1 LRYLNA
7 TILPKAVQSYEKSR
21 AMQKKSL
28 FFFSLPSASNFALDE
43 RKVTKSR
50 EKYKT
55 NAFVFISETKYL

>member
-1 LRYLNA
+1 
-7 TILPKAVQSYEKSR
+7 VQSYEKTS

-50 EKYKT
+50 EK
-55 NAFVFISETKYL
+55 N